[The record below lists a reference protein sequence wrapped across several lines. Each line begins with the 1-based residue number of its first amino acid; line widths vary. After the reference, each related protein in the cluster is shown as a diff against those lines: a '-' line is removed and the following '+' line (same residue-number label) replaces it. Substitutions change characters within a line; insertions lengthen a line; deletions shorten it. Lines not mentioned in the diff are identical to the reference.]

1 MATQTATTTRFIATD
16 EMLAQAAKYRQE
28 ARGND
33 RDAQES
39 YERCD
44 TDGFLSQWAHGQM
57 AHRYYRAADILE
69 AGGCAEFIALFDLEG
84 NLVPAKYM
92 QTKFG
97 YAWALLEVNEDESI
111 QRIVGWFNESN
122 ARNEETARKNNAKKG
137 YALGTVRA
145 ACFLN
150 LRDGR
155 IVRTDGDFSSK
166 VEILDDG
173 R

>member
-1 MATQTATTTRFIATD
+1 MAQQTLTETRFIATA
-16 EMLAQAAKYRQE
+16 EMLAQAEQYRNE

-57 AHRYYRAADILE
+57 ANRYYRAADILE
-69 AGGCAEFIALFDLEG
+69 AGGCAEFVALFDLEG
-84 NLVPAKYM
+84 NLVPAKYIE
-92 QTKFG
+92 TRYG
-97 YAWALLEVNEDESI
+97 YSWALLEVNEDESI
-111 QRIVGWFNESN
+111 QRIVGWFNESK

-145 ACFLN
+145 ACFMN
-150 LRDGR
+150 LKNGHV
-155 IVRTDGDFSSK
+155 VRTDGEYSSK
-166 VEILDDG
+166 VEIIDNG
-173 R
+173 Q

>member
-1 MATQTATTTRFIATD
+1 MATQTTSRFTATA
-16 EMLAQAAKYRQE
+16 EMLAQAAKYRDE

-57 AHRYYRAADILE
+57 ADRYYRAADILE

-84 NLVPAKYM
+84 NLVPAKYI
-92 QTKFG
+92 QTRYG
-97 YAWALLEVNEDESI
+97 WSWALLEVSPDEKI
-111 QRIVGWFNESN
+111 QRIVGWFNESRAKN
-122 ARNEETARKNNAKKG
+122 AETARKNNEKKG
-137 YALGTVRA
+137 YRLGKVRA

-150 LRDGR
+150 LRDGHV
-155 IVRTDGDFSSK
+155 VRTDGEYSSN
-166 VEILDDG
+166 VEIIDNGL
-173 R
+173 

>member
-1 MATQTATTTRFIATD
+1 MATQTTSRFTATA

-28 ARGND
+28 ARGNE
-33 RDAQES
+33 QEAHDS
-39 YERCD
+39 FERCD

-57 AHRYYRAADILE
+57 ANRYYGAAQILE
-69 AGGCAEFIALFDLEG
+69 NGGCAEFVALFDLEG
-84 NLVPAKYM
+84 NLVPAKYIE
-92 QTKFG
+92 TRFG

-111 QRIVGWFNESN
+111 QRVVGWFNESK

-150 LRDGR
+150 LKNGHV
-155 IVRTDGDFSSK
+155 VRTDGEYSSK
-166 VEILDDG
+166 VEIIDNGL
-173 R
+173 